1 MSSIKVIFK
10 DMNEINDFVNI
21 VNKYSVP
28 MGLHRKQL
36 KVGATSILGI
46 INLGV
51 RKKLDLELPTEIA
64 EEVRRDINQYIVA

>member
-1 MSSIKVIFK
+1 MSKVKVIF
-10 DMNEINDFVNI
+10 DNVYEINDFVNK
-21 VNKYSVP
+21 VNKYPVS

-51 RKKLDLELPTEIA
+51 RKKLDLEIPTEIA
-64 EEVRRDINQYIVA
+64 DEVRKEINQYIVA